1 MFLGH
6 GLAAF
11 ALAASLAAYWGCGD
25 DRALAVGLVA
35 GLFATLPDVD
45 VVYTVGGFLTA
56 QITGPGS
63 FWTVANELHRGITH
77 SLVVGAAATVGFAGW
92 RARETA
98 WAGLAA
104 ALVLTGLVG
113 VGLAA
118 GSAVG
123 AVMIVF
129 VAVGVGIVG
138 VAERL
143 LLGPRVVLAT
153 AGLGLG
159 THPFGDLLTGSA
171 PAVLYPFGPLSLE
184 RIVLHADPTVHL
196 LGSFA
201 AELAVVWAA
210 LVVGVAL
217 GTETRVREHVQPR
230 AALGVGYAAVA
241 VVVPAPTLDLALPFV
256 VSVLSVGAIAAPVR
270 AERPRLLTLVGTA
283 LTAVTLAVAA
293 YAVVYLAGAA

>member
-11 ALAASLAAYWGCGD
+11 ALAASLAAYCGWGD

-45 VVYTVGGFLTA
+45 VVYTAGGFLTA
-56 QITGPGS
+56 QITGPDS
-63 FWTVANELHRGITH
+63 FWGVANELHRGITH
-77 SLVVGAAATVGFAGW
+77 SLVVGAAATLGFAGW
-92 RARETA
+92 RARTTA
-98 WAGLAA
+98 WRGLAA
-104 ALVLTGLVG
+104 TLVLTGLVG
-113 VGLAA
+113 LGLTA
-118 GSAVG
+118 GPAVG
-123 AVMIVF
+123 AVMLVF
-129 VAVGVGIVG
+129 VVVGVGIVR
-138 VAERL
+138 VAELL

-171 PAVLYPFGPLSLE
+171 PAVLYPFEPLSLS
-184 RIVLHADPTVHL
+184 RIALHPDPTIHL

-201 AELAVVWAA
+201 VELAVVWAA
-210 LVVGVAL
+210 LVVGVAV
-217 GTETRVREHVQPR
+217 GTETQLRDHVQPR
-230 AALGVGYAAVA
+230 AALGISYAAAA

-256 VSVLSVGAIAAPVR
+256 ASVLSVGIIAAPVR
-270 AERPRLLTLVGTA
+270 AERPRLLTLFGTA
-283 LTAVTLAVAA
+283 LTAVTLAAAA